1 MQKSSRPWTTKQ
13 VASMIDNGSLVFDN
27 AVQRSFVWDKSRM
40 SLLIDSI
47 LRDYPVPPFY
57 AVVDGRTVK
66 TPKGMVSVYDC
77 LDGKQRNTT
86 IHKFFNNEFALE
98 GLEPIMTN
106 DGEVDL
112 NGLTYETLPEEL
124 QDIFKTAHLTVYS
137 FENATEEDIIEI
149 MTRLNNGKPLSA
161 IDLTRIKAKDLAGI
175 SRVGQ
180 HKLFT
185 TYLSQKAI
193 DGRQQ
198 EDIVVKTYV
207 QLMNEAP
214 SLDNKDIRSV
224 YQTLE
229 ITSELEARL
238 NAIYDLMFDTC
249 EYLIN
254 KSAEKKVSV
263 YKKVARKLVMKTHM
277 VSVTKIF
284 DKAVTDGRSA
294 ENMAACLEQ
303 FFDEGSPST
312 DEAYN
317 AACKDGSNHAGNVA
331 ARLRA
336 LDEQYHFY
344 FGS

>member
-1 MQKSSRPWTTKQ
+1 
-13 VASMIDNGSLVFDN
+13 MIDNGSLVFDN
-27 AVQRSFVWDKSRM
+27 AVQRSFVWDKKRM

-47 LRDYPVPPFY
+47 LRDYPIPPFY
-57 AVVDGRTVK
+57 AVVDGRTVQ

-86 IHKFFNNEFALE
+86 IHKFMNNEFALE

-106 DGEVDL
+106 DGEVEL

-124 QDIFKTAHLTVYS
+124 QDTFKSAHLNVYS
-137 FENATEEDIIEI
+137 FENATEEDVIEI

-161 IDLTRIKAKDLAGI
+161 IDLTRIKAKDLDGI
-175 SRVGQ
+175 VRVGQ

-207 QLMNEAP
+207 QLMNDAP
-214 SLDNKDIRSV
+214 SLDNKDIKSV
-224 YQTLE
+224 YETLE

-238 NAIYDLMFDTC
+238 NAIYDLMYDTC
-249 EYLIN
+249 ECLIG
-254 KSAEKKVSV
+254 KSVSTKESS
-263 YKKVARKLVMKTHM
+263 YKKVAKKLAMKTHM

-284 DKAVTDGRSA
+284 DRAVSDGRSV
-294 ENMAACLEQ
+294 ESMASCMEQ
-303 FFDEGSPST
+303 FFDEGSPSS
-312 DEAYN
+312 DENYN
-317 AACKDGSNHAGNVA
+317 AACKDGSNHANNVA
-331 ARLRA
+331 ARLKA
-336 LDEQYHFY
+336 LNEQYEFY
-344 FGS
+344 FGI